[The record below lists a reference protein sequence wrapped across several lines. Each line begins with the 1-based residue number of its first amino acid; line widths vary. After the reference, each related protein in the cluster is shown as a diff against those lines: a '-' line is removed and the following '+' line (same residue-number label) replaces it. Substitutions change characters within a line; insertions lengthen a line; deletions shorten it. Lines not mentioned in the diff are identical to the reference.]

1 MIHLFKHAYKKL
13 IVKHLFNKY
22 VMRNELIIEDIEMTI
37 ANRGC
42 KVNPNTVYKKF
53 EHLMIYYPE
62 FVFIFFWRIKQRKQY
77 WTKLFYKEY
86 NCKIFEST
94 KIAGGLICYHPLS
107 TVINANEIGS
117 NFQFRNCLTIGNKS
131 NNNSLVPTI
140 GDNVNVGANV
150 VIIGDINIGNNVII
164 GAGSV
169 VVKDIPSNSV
179 VAGNP
184 AKIIRKLENE

>member
-1 MIHLFKHAYKKL
+1 MIRLFKHACKKI

-22 VMRNELIIEDIEMTI
+22 VKHNTLIVEDIEKTI
-37 ANRGC
+37 EDRGC
-42 KVNPNTVYKKF
+42 SVKPNTINKKF
-53 EHLMIYYPE
+53 EHLMVYYPE
-62 FVFIFFWRIKQRKQY
+62 FVFIFFWRIKQGKKF
-77 WTKLFYKEY
+77 WTRLFYKDY

-107 TVINANEIGS
+107 TIINAKEIGA
-117 NFQFRNCLTIGNKS
+117 NFQFRNTLTIGNKF
-131 NNNSLVPTI
+131 NNNKLVPTI

-150 VIIGDINIGNNVII
+150 VIIGDIVIGNNVII

-169 VVKDIPSNSV
+169 VVKDVPSNSV

-184 AKIIRKLENE
+184 AKIIQKLENE